1 MFETTKAL
9 VLREV
14 KYKEADRIL
23 TLFTADNGKIT
34 AKARGALRKG
44 SRTSAGTQQ
53 LTWSDMILFQN
64 KGKWTVNE
72 ASVIEPF
79 DGLKNSIEAFALGN
93 YFSEC
98 VEALS
103 VEDQKDPELLSLVLN
118 SLFALSRELHDPRK
132 IKAAFELRL
141 MSISGYHPSV
151 ERCAACGETDPQEPV
166 FDLIGGRLFCKKC
179 CSLGSVLSLGKES
192 LDAMRYVLSASPK
205 QIFSFELEGDPLV
218 TLGFIAENYFLTQS
232 ERSFST
238 LEYYKKFR
246 NLHGKT
252 R

>member
-44 SRTSAGTQQ
+44 SRTAAATQQ
-53 LTWSDMILFQN
+53 LTWSDMTLFFN

-79 DGLKNSIEAFALGN
+79 DGLKENIASFALGS
-93 YFSEC
+93 YFAAC
-98 VEALS
+98 AEALS
-103 VEDQKDPELLSLVLN
+103 VEDQKDPELLSLALN
-118 SLFALSRELHDPRK
+118 SLYALSRELHEPRK

-141 MSISGYHPSV
+141 MSLSGYRPSL
-151 ERCAACGETDPQEPV
+151 ESCAVCGADEPEGPV
-166 FDLIGGRLFCKKC
+166 LDLVDGRIYCRKC
-179 CSLGSVLSLGKES
+179 SRSGSAVSLGTGALA
-192 LDAMRYVLSASPK
+192 AMRAILAAPPK
-205 QIFSFELEGDPLV
+205 QIFSFEAEGDALV
-218 TLGFIAENYFLTQS
+218 DLAYASENYLLAQT
-232 ERSFST
+232 ERSFGT
-238 LEYYKKFR
+238 LDYYKQFKSD
-246 NLHGKT
+246 
-252 R
+252 

>member
-44 SRTSAGTQQ
+44 SRTAAATQQ
-53 LTWSDMILFQN
+53 LSWSDMTLFFN

-72 ASVIEPF
+72 ASVIEAF
-79 DGLKNSIEAFALGN
+79 DGLKVNIEAFALGS
-93 YFSEC
+93 YFAEC

-103 VEDQKDPELLSLVLN
+103 VEDQKDPELLSLALN
-118 SLFALSRELHDPRK
+118 SLYALSREMHDPRK

-141 MSISGYHPSV
+141 MSLSGYHPSV
-151 ERCAACGETDPQEPV
+151 ERCAACGEEQPADPV
-166 FDLIGGRLFCKKC
+166 FDLIDGRLFCRKC
-179 CSLGSVLSLGKES
+179 CQRGSAVSLECKSLA
-192 LDAMRYVLSASPK
+192 AMRFILSASPK
-205 QIFSFELEGDPLV
+205 QIFSFDLTGDALV
-218 TLGFIAENYFLTQS
+218 TLGFSAENYLLTQT
-232 ERSFST
+232 ERSFGT
-238 LEYYKKFR
+238 LDYYKQF
-246 NLHGKT
+246 KT
-252 R
+252 K

>member
-44 SRTSAGTQQ
+44 SRTAAATQQ
-53 LTWSDMILFQN
+53 LNWSDMTLFFN

-79 DGLKNSIEAFALGN
+79 DGLKEDIEAFALGS
-93 YFSEC
+93 YFAEC

-103 VEDQKDPELLSLVLN
+103 VEDQKDPELLSLALN
-118 SLFALSRELHDPRK
+118 SLYALSRGLHDPRK
-132 IKAAFELRL
+132 IKAAFEMRL
-141 MSISGYHPSV
+141 MSLSGYHPFL
-151 ERCAACGETDPQEPV
+151 ERCAVCGAEEPAEPV
-166 FDLIGGRLFCKKC
+166 LDLLDGRLFCRKC
-179 CSLGSVLSLGKES
+179 CGRGSTVSLDGAA
-192 LDAMRYVLSASPK
+192 LDAMRYVLSAPPK
-205 QIFSFELEGDPLV
+205 QIFSFDLTGDSLV
-218 TLGFIAENYFLTQS
+218 TLGFAAENYVLAQT
-232 ERSFST
+232 ERSFGT
-238 LEYYKKFR
+238 LDYYKQF
-246 NLHGKT
+246 KT
-252 R
+252 Y

>member
-34 AKARGALRKG
+34 AKARGALRKT
-44 SRTSAGTQQ
+44 SRTGAATQQ
-53 LTWSDMILFQN
+53 LTWSDMTLFLN

-79 DGLKNSIEAFALGN
+79 DGLKVNIAAFALGS
-93 YFSEC
+93 YFAEC

-103 VEDQKDPELLSLVLN
+103 VEDQKDAELLSLALN
-118 SLFALSRELHDPRK
+118 SLYALSRELHDPRK

-141 MSISGYHPSV
+141 MSLSGYHPAV
-151 ERCAACGETDPQEPV
+151 ERCAVCGAEEPEEPML
-166 FDLIGGRLFCKKC
+166 DLIDGRLCCRKC
-179 CSLGSVLSLGKES
+179 CHSGSAVTLDKDSLA
-192 LDAMRYVLSASPK
+192 AMRFVLSAPGK
-205 QIFSFELEGDPLV
+205 QIFSFDLAGEGLIDLAYA
-218 TLGFIAENYFLTQS
+218 AENYLLTQT
-232 ERSFST
+232 ERSFGT
-238 LEYYKKFR
+238 LDYYKQF
-246 NLHGKT
+246 KT
-252 R
+252 N

>member
-44 SRTSAGTQQ
+44 SRTAAATQQ
-53 LTWSDMILFQN
+53 LSWSDMTLFFN

-72 ASVIEPF
+72 ASVIEAF
-79 DGLKNSIEAFALGN
+79 DGLKVNIEAFALGS
-93 YFSEC
+93 YFAEC

-103 VEDQKDPELLSLVLN
+103 VEDQKDPELLSLALN
-118 SLFALSRELHDPRK
+118 SLYALSRELHDPRK

-141 MSISGYHPSV
+141 MSLSGYHPSV
-151 ERCAACGETDPQEPV
+151 ERCAACGEEQPTDPV
-166 FDLIGGRLFCKKC
+166 FDLIDGRLFCRKC
-179 CSLGSVLSLGKES
+179 CQRGSAVSLECKSLA
-192 LDAMRYVLSASPK
+192 AMRFILSASPK
-205 QIFSFELEGDPLV
+205 QIFSFDLTGDALV
-218 TLGFIAENYFLTQS
+218 TLGFAAENYLLTQT
-232 ERSFST
+232 ERSFGT
-238 LEYYKKFR
+238 LDYYKQF
-246 NLHGKT
+246 KT
-252 R
+252 K

>member
-44 SRTSAGTQQ
+44 SRTAAATQQ
-53 LTWSDMILFQN
+53 LSWSDMTLFFN

-72 ASVIEPF
+72 AGVIEAF
-79 DGLKNSIEAFALGN
+79 DGLKVNIDAFALGS
-93 YFSEC
+93 YFAEC

-103 VEDQKDPELLSLVLN
+103 VEDQKDPELLSLALN
-118 SLFALSRELHDPRK
+118 SLYALSRELHDPRK

-141 MSISGYHPSV
+141 MSLSGYHPSV
-151 ERCAACGETDPQEPV
+151 ERCAACGEEQPADPV
-166 FDLIGGRLFCKKC
+166 FDLIDGRLFCRQC
-179 CSLGSVLSLGKES
+179 CQRGSAVSLESKSLA
-192 LDAMRYVLSASPK
+192 AMRFILSASPK
-205 QIFSFELEGDPLV
+205 QIFSFDLTGDALV
-218 TLGFIAENYFLTQS
+218 TLGFAAENYLLTQT
-232 ERSFST
+232 ERSFGT
-238 LEYYKKFR
+238 LDYYKQF
-246 NLHGKT
+246 KT
-252 R
+252 K

>member
-44 SRTSAGTQQ
+44 SRTAAATQQ
-53 LTWSDMILFQN
+53 LTWSDMTLFFN

-79 DGLKNSIEAFALGN
+79 DGLKENIASFALGS
-93 YFSEC
+93 YFAEC

-103 VEDQKDPELLSLVLN
+103 VEDQKDPELLSLALN
-118 SLFALSRELHDPRK
+118 SLYALSRALHEPRK

-141 MSISGYHPSV
+141 MSLSGYRPAV
-151 ERCAACGETDPQEPV
+151 ERCAVCGADEPEGPV
-166 FDLIGGRLFCKKC
+166 LDLIDGRLCCRKC
-179 CSLGSVLSLGKES
+179 SRGGSTVSLGGGALE
-192 LDAMRYVLSASPK
+192 AMRAILAAPPK
-205 QIFSFELEGDPLV
+205 QIFSFEAEGDGLV
-218 TLGFIAENYFLTQS
+218 DLAYAAENYLLTQT
-232 ERSFST
+232 ERSFGT
-238 LEYYKKFR
+238 LDYYKQFKSD
-246 NLHGKT
+246 
-252 R
+252 

>member
-34 AKARGALRKG
+34 AKARGALRKT
-44 SRTSAGTQQ
+44 SRTAAATQQ
-53 LTWSDMILFQN
+53 LTWSDMTLFLN

-79 DGLKNSIEAFALGN
+79 DGLKKNIATFALGS
-93 YFSEC
+93 YFAEC

-103 VEDQKDPELLSLVLN
+103 VEDQRDDELLSLALN
-118 SLFALSRELHDPRK
+118 SLYALSRELHDPRK

-141 MSISGYHPSV
+141 MSLSGYRPAV
-151 ERCAACGETDPQEPV
+151 ERCAVCGAEEPEEPV
-166 FDLIGGRLFCKKC
+166 LDLIDGRLFCRKC
-179 CSLGSVLSLGKES
+179 CRSGSAVTLLGDSLE
-192 LDAMRYVLSASPK
+192 AMRAVLSAPPK
-205 QIFSFELEGDPLV
+205 QIFSFELSGEGLV
-218 TLGFIAENYFLTQS
+218 DLAYAAENYLLMQT
-232 ERSFST
+232 ERSFGT
-238 LEYYKKFR
+238 LDYYKQFKS
-246 NLHGKT
+246 N
-252 R
+252 